1 LKYRLALVG
10 CGHHAERAHLPV
22 LARERDS
29 IQLVAVFDRLEAN
42 SLILERLGRHDFNN
56 VQLTALDQ
64 AAQSNRALL
73 HNLLDSRLG
82 ELDGLILSTPAIAR
96 KDYLDWALDRRVPVL
111 IDKPV
116 SVRANVSVDPTA
128 ADGIWED
135 FGDFLNRAGTTPVV
149 VGTQRRYHPL
159 YLQIA
164 RHLRDINRETG
175 HSVSFVQVATN
186 DGLWARDHNKFAL
199 FDPAQTGGGKL
210 INTGYHLLDLIPW
223 LIRQAPSEKVIATAD
238 VYATA
243 MHVSDMT
250 NMSPD
255 RINKGNEINA
265 AVQIVLR
272 DIQNRALCQIQ
283 IAALHEGISTRPP
296 PRSTEPDDW
305 ETIVS
310 GRTKQEVL
318 SLYQGPLAAV
328 WMRRI
333 AKLSGT
339 NGKELGD
346 RGHAEVILAQNPHI
360 DPAVESIQHTVHDYR
375 DDETAPTR
383 EFCRIISGK
392 HPGSSLSP
400 LQDHIIPMKLLAK
413 AYRSLTTGQVGRVS
427 FNAQEWLCPPL

>member
-1 LKYRLALVG
+1 MALVG

-22 LARERDS
+22 LAREHES
-29 IQLVAVFDRLEAN
+29 IELVAVFDRLEAS
-42 SLILERLGRHDFNN
+42 SLVLERLARHGFANGHF
-56 VQLTALDQ
+56 TALDQ
-64 AAQSNRALL
+64 AAQTNRALL
-73 HNLLDSRLG
+73 HDLLDSKIG
-82 ELDGLILSTPAIAR
+82 KLDGLILSTPAIAR
-96 KDYLDWALDRRVPVL
+96 KDYLDWAFDRSVPVL

-116 SVRANVSVDPTA
+116 SVRANASVDPTA

-135 FGDFLNRAGTTPVV
+135 FSSFLNRAGTTPVV

-159 YLQIA
+159 YLRIA

-175 HSVSFVQVATN
+175 YPVTFVQVATN

-223 LIRQAPSEKVIATAD
+223 LIRQAPSERVVAVAD
-238 VYATA
+238 IYATA
-243 MHVSDMT
+243 MHVSDT
-250 NMSPD
+250 TSMSLD
-255 RINKGNEINA
+255 GMNKGNEINA
-265 AVQIVLR
+265 AVHIVLR
-272 DIQNRALCQIQ
+272 DIQNRVLCQIQ
-283 IAALHEGISTRPP
+283 IAALHEGISTRPL

-305 ETIVS
+305 EAIVN

-333 AKLSGT
+333 AKLRGT

-346 RGHAEVILAQNPHI
+346 AGHAEVILAQNPHI
-360 DPAVESIQHTVHDYR
+360 DPAAESIQHFLHDYI

-383 EFCRIISGK
+383 EFCSIITGK

-400 LQDHIIPMKLLAK
+400 LQDHSIPMKLLAK
-413 AYRSLTTGQVGRVS
+413 AYRSLSTGQVERVS
-427 FNAQEWLCPPL
+427 FDAGTWLCPPL